1 MAKGLRASVIKRNNS
16 KLRARVFGPVENA
29 RTARLS
35 AKLLELASQP
45 KPQKEGMEID
55 KEDCEHIESTCIAQ
69 AVTNTAAATKND
81 GNTENTEDAEG
92 MSSLAS
98 SPATSADSGAKEDR
112 SLAMLSLFT
121 GISKSQ
127 LHGRTKKK
135 AEEESLYHVLGLY
148 SGFLDDGDLLLEVD
162 K

>member
-16 KLRARVFGPVENA
+16 KLRARVFGPVEDA
-29 RTARLS
+29 RTERLS

-45 KPQKEGMEID
+45 KPQKEGLEID
-55 KEDCEHIESTCIAQ
+55 KENCEYIVCTFITQ
-69 AVTNTAAATKND
+69 AVANTGTAMKNE
-81 GNTENTEDAEG
+81 ENTEEAEG

-98 SPATSADSGAKEDR
+98 LSPASSVDSEAKEDR

-121 GISKSQ
+121 GIPQTQ
-127 LHGRTKKK
+127 LHGSTKKQ

-148 SGFLDDGDLLLEVD
+148 SGFLDNGDLLLEVH